1 MARVKRGV
9 TAHARHKNVLAIT
22 KGHWETKSTLF
33 RRAHESMLKALTY
46 AYRHRKERKGDMR
59 RLWITRVNA
68 AARQEGLTY
77 SQLIFGL
84 KTAGVEVNRKM
95 LADMAVKD
103 PAGFA
108 KLAETAK
115 PHVAAKAP

>member
-1 MARVKRGV
+1 
-9 TAHARHKNVLAIT
+9 
-22 KGHWETKSTLF
+22 
-33 RRAHESMLKALTY
+33 MLKALTY

-84 KTAGVEVNRKM
+84 KAAGVEVNRKM
-95 LADMAVKD
+95 LADLAVRD
-103 PAGFA
+103 TAGFA
-108 KLAETAK
+108 KLAETAR
-115 PHVAAKAP
+115 PHVAKAAS